1 MHGQCTSPHMTIG
14 ECNSQSDSSIDQVPG
29 SAGNNSDRL
38 PWWGGIAQAAERSG
52 VSGRLIEEW
61 INDGLV
67 RSANVK
73 RPGASRGRKLVDLLS
88 LFDFIEKCVNE
99 PPAKLAMNSNAEAE
113 QK

>member
-1 MHGQCTSPHMTIG
+1 MSKELPNPIFEPEPDRIPASLKGAI
-14 ECNSQSDSSIDQVPG
+14 N
-29 SAGNNSDRL
+29 RL

-67 RSANVK
+67 RASNVK
-73 RPGASRGRKLVDLLS
+73 RPGATRGRKLVDLWS
-88 LFDFIEKCVNE
+88 LFDFIERGINE
-99 PPAKLAMNSNAEAE
+99 PPAKLTMNSNAEGQ